1 MGEHK
6 RPRQYAYLEQL
17 SLEELE
23 GIIRADAESEEKSD
37 TDFIYAVL
45 EVIDEKERELPG
57 YQPVD
62 VDKAWEEFQRYCAER
77 EQWDNVKPRAPMR
90 LAYKRIA
97 VVAAAVAAVFALML
111 TVQAAGVDV
120 FGAIAHWT
128 DEVFSFSW
136 AGRGTP
142 ERPEWAEALIEQGV
156 DASLIPTA
164 IPDGYKPGKLTID
177 EFGLWKEFYQPF
189 RSTNNELLYI
199 SIIFYSSPEYLQVS
213 SYEKDESL
221 VEILEY
227 NQGKIYSFSN
237 IDEKKV
243 AYLEGLT
250 EVCVTGNLSLE
261 ELQQILMSIG
271 GLDS

>member
-6 RPRQYAYLEQL
+6 RPQQYAYLEQL

-23 GIIRADAESEEKSD
+23 GIIRADAESEEKGD

-62 VDKAWEEFQRYCAER
+62 VDKAWEEFQRYCAKRER
-77 EQWDNVKPRAPMR
+77 WDNIKPRAPMR

-97 VVAAAVAAVFALML
+97 AAAAVVAAVFALML

-156 DASLIPTA
+156 DASLIPA
-164 IPDGYKPGKLTID
+164 KIPEGYQPQELIIED
-177 EFGLWKEFYQPF
+177 IGLWKVFFQPF
-189 RSTNNELLYI
+189 RSTKNELLYI
-199 SIIFYSSPEYLQVS
+199 KIFFYSSPEYLQTS
-213 SYEKDESL
+213 AYEKDSSL
-221 VEILEY
+221 VEVYEFG
-227 NQGKIYSFSN
+227 QGQIYSFTN
-237 IDEKKV
+237 IDENKV
-243 AYLEGLT
+243 TYLDGLT
-250 EVCVTGNLSLE
+250 EVCVIGSLPLE
-261 ELQQILMSIG
+261 ELQKILESIG
-271 GLDS
+271 ESKP